1 VTVCFCGRDIG
12 EGDRRIDATL
22 TIDWGAN
29 DQRDNHTKTVAFH
42 SFQCLADWAA
52 RRAADHDSRVL
63 TPDNPEFPATVTEPV
78 VDTRTDTLIRKD

>member
-1 VTVCFCGRDIG
+1 VTTCFCGRDLH

-29 DQRDNHTKTVAFH
+29 DQRDTTRQNRGVP
-42 SFQCLADWAA
+42 LVPVPADWAA

-63 TPDNPEFPATVTEPV
+63 TPDNPEFPATVTDPV